1 LQLPVNLSRLELR
14 KEIIELNSQVL
25 PGLLDGLNL
34 STPNILVQAMQK
46 LQSLIMLGVRE
57 ILNIGLRVV
66 HDGGEPLKHR
76 INVLTGKL
84 SKVLI
89 LDPLRNK
96 EASLHMVITTV
107 SNQQLLPN
115 LPAKIQMANT
125 LKLRI
130 TQASDQVIDGFC
142 ICLILGLSTGIG
154 HHKSVDIRRNSI
166 GLVKHNEILQL
177 TTKKDHHSGRPLV
190 VTLPIEVR
198 RTAPVNV
205 RHLRIQDLSKSP
217 RI

>member
-1 LQLPVNLSRLELR
+1 
-14 KEIIELNSQVL
+14 
-25 PGLLDGLNL
+25 
-34 STPNILVQAMQK
+34 MQE

-57 ILNIGLRVV
+57 ILNIGLHVV

-89 LDPLRNK
+89 LHLVRNK

-115 LPAKIQMANT
+115 LPGKIQMANT

-130 TQASDQVIDGFC
+130 TQASDQVINGFC

-154 HHKSVDIRRNSI
+154 HHKSVDIHRNSI
-166 GLVKHNEILQL
+166 GLVKRNEIQQL
-177 TTKKDHHSGRPLV
+177 ATKRDHHSGRPLV

-198 RTAPVNV
+198 QTAPLNV
-205 RHLRIQDLSKSP
+205 CHLRIQDLSKSP
-217 RI
+217 QIRHQALIPIEGSDGD

>member
-1 LQLPVNLSRLELR
+1 
-14 KEIIELNSQVL
+14 
-25 PGLLDGLNL
+25 
-34 STPNILVQAMQK
+34 MQE

-57 ILNIGLRVV
+57 ILNIGLHVV

-89 LDPLRNK
+89 LHPVRNK

-115 LPAKIQMANT
+115 LPSKIQMANT

-130 TQASDQVIDGFC
+130 TQASDQVINGFC
-142 ICLILGLSTGIG
+142 ICLILGLSTSIG
-154 HHKSVDIRRNSI
+154 HHKSVDLSQNSI
-166 GLVKHNEILQL
+166 GLVKHNEIQHLA
-177 TTKKDHHSGRPLV
+177 TKKDHHTSRPLV

-198 RTAPVNV
+198 RTAPLNV
-205 RHLRIQDLSKSP
+205 RHLRIQRLVKVTTNPAPSSDTN
-217 RI
+217 

>member
-1 LQLPVNLSRLELR
+1 
-14 KEIIELNSQVL
+14 
-25 PGLLDGLNL
+25 
-34 STPNILVQAMQK
+34 MQK

-57 ILNIGLRVV
+57 ILNIGLHVV

-84 SKVLI
+84 SIVLI
-89 LDPLRNK
+89 LHPIRDK

-115 LPAKIQMANT
+115 LPSKIQMANT

-130 TQASDQVIDGFC
+130 TQASDQVINDFC

-154 HHKSVDIRRNSI
+154 HHKSVDLSRNSI
-166 GLVKHNEILQL
+166 GLVKHNEIQQL
-177 TTKKDHHSGRPLV
+177 ATKKDHHTGRPLV
-190 VTLPIEVR
+190 VTLPIDVR
-198 RTAPVNV
+198 QTALLNV

-217 RI
+217 RIRHQALIPIEGSYGD